1 MAFLGMRGTG
11 DWVANQRPENWRE
24 TILYL
29 YPNGD
34 TPLTGIL
41 SMMGSES
48 TDDPHFHWW
57 TKALPTQGGEA
68 TGIFVDAALSTA
80 YNDDNYSTGQ
90 VVYVKGAEATIE
102 EFRIGHTAKLRQEDD
117 HRVDTTGEVIDRVL
131 NGANSYIAVRLIE
144 NTSASNDI
152 TSIDRVLVSGNANEE
167 GAEMPDAIAYDPEEF
182 SNYTQ
187 IFRTPLD
194 ITRTA
199 RKTRLRTGDAYTEKK
214 RETLELHGIEMEKS
228 LIHGIKYSTTGA
240 NGKPKRYTQG
250 LISFINE
257 HAATNVAD
265 YTTDTDFAGDAWLT
279 GGEEWLDA
287 QLEQIF
293 RYGRTEK
300 LAICGSTTIRA
311 INQLAKQSGQINLE
325 PMTTDYG
332 LQVVAWLTPYGTIYL
347 KLHPLFSHEPTD
359 RRSMIILEPEKIK
372 WRYIDDTFFRNDD
385 EKSSR
390 NRGRDGTNEEFLTEG
405 GWEYHHPQAFGYLT
419 GFGLENPLTP

>member
-11 DWVANQRPENWRE
+11 DWVDNQRPENWRE

-57 TKALPTQGGEA
+57 TKALPTQGGEL
-68 TGIFVDAALSTA
+68 TNIYTDANLSTA
-80 YNDDNYSTGQ
+80 YNDDNFSAGQ
-90 VVYVKGAEATIE
+90 VVYIKAAEDVIS
-102 EFRIGHTAKLRQEDD
+102 EFRIGHTAKIRKEDD
-117 HRVDTTGEVIDRVL
+117 HRVDTSGDVTDRVL
-131 NGANSYIAVRLIE
+131 NGASSYIAVKLIE

-152 TSIDRVLVSGNANEE
+152 TSADRVLVVGNANEE
-167 GAEMPDAIAYDPEEF
+167 GAEIPDAVSYDPEEF

-199 RKTRLRTGDAYTEKK
+199 RKTRLRTGNSYTEEK
-214 RETLELHGIEMEKS
+214 RGTLELHGVEMEKA
-228 LIHGIKYSTTGA
+228 LIHGIKFSTTGP

-250 LISFINE
+250 LISFISE
-257 HAATNVAD
+257 HAATNVDNFTQNTD
-265 YTTDTDFAGDAWLT
+265 YTGDTWLAS
-279 GGEEWLDA
+279 GEEWLDE

-293 RYGRTEK
+293 RHGRTEK
-300 LAICGSTTIRA
+300 LAVCGSSTIRA
-311 INQLAKQSGQINLE
+311 INQLAKQSGEISLQ
-325 PMTTDYG
+325 PTSTDYG
-332 LQVVAWLTPYGTIYL
+332 LQVVSWITPYGTIHL

-372 WRYIDDTFFRNDD
+372 WRFIDDTFFKDDD

-405 GWEYHHPQAFGYLT
+405 GWEYHHPLAFGYLT
-419 GFGLENPLTP
+419 GFGLKNALT